1 MGGWS
6 ARQLVCR
13 ALGLMAGW
21 AADQILHL
29 TKLHITE
36 CLKYLLISYSP
47 YNITLIEKLNIW
59 IFTGFFFSLG
69 GEGGAHITP
78 LHALQHYNLIHII
91 IYNIRYWRHAPYLE
105 L

>member
-1 MGGWS
+1 MVGGMNGWLGGRQLIDGRHLDVWMGGWS

-36 CLKYLLISYSP
+36 CLKYLLILYSP
-47 YNITLIEKLNIW
+47 YNITLITKN
-59 IFTGFFFSLG
+59 
-69 GEGGAHITP
+69 
-78 LHALQHYNLIHII
+78 
-91 IYNIRYWRHAPYLE
+91 
-105 L
+105 